1 MLNARI
7 NEQLFLQKLRAA
19 TYYNP
24 IVLLNAYVTDETES
38 SGRIDLDL
46 AKGAED
52 IVAQDLPVIRMCLQQ
67 VMKHLNGTPAFL
79 LCRAVC
85 YVNDDDDVKI
95 SLFVDMPYELRQ
107 KFAPIVLEIKR
118 MMEAHMTEE
127 MKRRYLH
134 LPPSVGA

>member
-1 MLNARI
+1 MLNAKI
-7 NEQLFLQKLRAA
+7 NEQLFLQQLREA

-24 IVLLNAYVTDETES
+24 IVLLNVYITAEEEHND
-38 SGRIDLDL
+38 RIGLDITV
-46 AKGAED
+46 GAED

-67 VMKHLNGTPAFL
+67 VLKHLSEAPAFL

-85 YVNDDDDVKI
+85 YVDETKRVKI
-95 SLFVDMPYELRQ
+95 SLFVDVPYDLRQ
-107 KFAPIVLEIKR
+107 KFSPIVLEIKR

-127 MKRRYLH
+127 MNNRYLQ

>member
-24 IVLLNAYVTDETES
+24 IVLLNVYVTDETES
-38 SGRIDLDL
+38 IGLDL